1 MRNLRPYLPGGTF
14 HITARI
20 QGREPLLEPIRDDVC
35 ELINFCFGRTN
46 AMLIART
53 VMPNHLHLVL
63 RQGSDPLHATMQPL
77 LRRIA
82 YLVHRTHGLEG
93 HVFGGPYTHRTCGDA
108 RYLRNCIVYTHLNP
122 VRAGIV
128 DNPGQYRWSSHAAY
142 LDTAIDL
149 PGYMTGLGLFATS
162 EARSIAALQD
172 DYRKYISWRM
182 ARDSFDSCIAAG
194 IAADEPPTPSMWAGD
209 VYWQAEMGGAQHT
222 PPDPRDEKR
231 MCDLRDFIHMM
242 LTARASDLEVG
253 EICGNYRTRPIVEIR
268 KFVVERAL
276 DAGFRNHEIA
286 RFLKISPSTISRINY
301 NRFTKAGAAAE

>member
-20 QGREPLLEPIRDDVC
+20 QAREPLLEPIRDNVW
-35 ELINFCFGRTN
+35 ELINFCFSRTN

-82 YLVHRTHGLEG
+82 YLVHRTHGIQG

-108 RYLRNCIVYTHLNP
+108 RYVRNCIVYTHLNP

-128 DNPGQYRWSSHAAY
+128 DHPGQYAWSSHAAY
-142 LDTAIDL
+142 LDNVIDT
-149 PGYMTGLGLFATS
+149 PGYLTGLGLFAMT
-162 EARSIAALQD
+162 EARNVKALQAN
-172 DYRKYISWRM
+172 YRTYISWRM
-182 ARDSFDSCIAAG
+182 ARDAFESRVASGF
-194 IAADEPPTPSMWAGD
+194 AADEPATPAVWAGD

-222 PPDPRDEKR
+222 PPHPRDEKR
-231 MCDLRDFIHMM
+231 LCDLRDFIQMM
-242 LTARASDLEVG
+242 LKARACDLEIR
-253 EICGNYRTRPIVEIR
+253 EICGDYRSRPIVAIR
-268 KFVVERAL
+268 KFIIERAL

-286 RFLKISPSTISRINY
+286 RFLKVGPATISRIKY
-301 NRFTKAGAAAE
+301 ARIASAEPAEH